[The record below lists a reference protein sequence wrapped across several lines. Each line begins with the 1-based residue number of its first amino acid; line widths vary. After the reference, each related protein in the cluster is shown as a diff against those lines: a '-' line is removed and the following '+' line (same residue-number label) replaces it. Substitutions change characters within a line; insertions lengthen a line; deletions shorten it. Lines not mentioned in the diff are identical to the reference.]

1 MDLGRWSSRG
11 EHDDFV
17 VLVYDVLGL
26 LFTFNNLIEWRVAQL
41 VNRDLNFLDVALK
54 VLAIF
59 RFWSPFADSKDWTG
73 LAKLREDQ
81 ICILVEG
88 LELLAQSASQSKR
101 LDFDLQ

>member
-11 EHDDFV
+11 EHDDFI
-17 VLVYDVLGL
+17 VLVHDVLKL

-41 VNRDLNFLDVALK
+41 VNRDLDFLDVVLK

-59 RFWSPFADSKDWTG
+59 GLGSPLTNCKDWTG
-73 LAKLREDQ
+73 FAKLSEDQ

-88 LELLAQSASQSKR
+88 LELLAQSASQSER
-101 LDFDLQ
+101 LNFDLQ